1 MLEGRRRGPHA
12 RHRTGLGQEE
22 LMDEFDEVLHR
33 QDEHIDRVGWSV
45 TMVLPTDGEPGP
57 PFAYTV
63 GLTEHGFPELVIAG
77 LPPHIAQALLND
89 LAGRVYD
96 RADRFRHGQRIGDL
110 LAGYDAVI
118 VDGPATE
125 ALYPGAAYAR
135 YGTDRVRLQQVVW
148 PDRAGRFPWEP
159 GDEHDPQVQPV
170 IGRPDI

>member
-1 MLEGRRRGPHA
+1 
-12 RHRTGLGQEE
+12 
-22 LMDEFDEVLHR
+22 MDEFDEVLSR

-45 TMVLPTDGEPGP
+45 TVVLPTDDDPGA

-77 LPPHIAQALLND
+77 LAPPIAQALLND

-96 RADRFRHGQRIGDL
+96 QATRFRHGQRVADL

-118 VDGPATE
+118 VDGAATE

-148 PDRAGRFPWEP
+148 PDRHGRFPWDR
-159 GDEHDPQVQPV
+159 GYTHGPQAQPL
-170 IGRPDI
+170 IGRPDT